1 MIHLYAESKKLNLNI
16 KIQTSVKVQKKI
28 HDANNNNNKVGMAM
42 LISNRV
48 NVRTRSIAR
57 D

>member
-1 MIHLYAESKKLNLNI
+1 MIYLYAEFKKLNLNI

-28 HDANNNNNKVGMAM
+28 HDANNNKVGMAM

-48 NVRTRSIAR
+48 NIRTRSIAR